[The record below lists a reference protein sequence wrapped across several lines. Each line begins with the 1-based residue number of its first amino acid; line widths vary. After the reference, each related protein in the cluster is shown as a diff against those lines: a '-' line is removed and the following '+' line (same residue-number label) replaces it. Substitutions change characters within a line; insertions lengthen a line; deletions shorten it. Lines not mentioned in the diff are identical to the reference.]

1 MSGVCPTAPPN
12 PSRRTPTEILA
23 LSDTDQTPRR
33 VIPIAPSPD
42 RSPIAPPADADAE
55 TVWLYEAHKK
65 IYPRSVS
72 GVFTN
77 WRWVMVFVT
86 QLVFYG
92 LPWLQWGQ
100 RQAVLFD
107 LGARRFYIFGLVLYP
122 QDFIYLTGILVISAL
137 SLFLF
142 TAVAGRLWCGYA
154 CPQTVYT
161 EIFLW
166 LEKKTEGDRSARM
179 RRDAGPWSSD
189 RILRKSLKHALWL
202 LLAGWTGFTFV
213 GYFTPIHELAI
224 EFVQMQMG
232 SWEVFWSI
240 FYGLATYGNAGFMR
254 EQVCLHMCPYARFQ
268 SAMFDADTLVVTYD
282 EERGEPR
289 GARSRKA
296 DPLTLNLGACV
307 DCSLCVQVCPTGI
320 DIREGL
326 QYECIGCGAC
336 ADVCDGVMD
345 KMGYAP
351 GLIKYST
358 QNAVN
363 QHWTWRQTLRHV
375 LRPRVLIYTAILGAV
390 VLAMVVSLALRTPFK
405 VDVVRDRG
413 MLARMVDAGRI
424 ENVYRLQ
431 IMNATETTQNFGIAV
446 EGLPGLAVVSDRDVS
461 IASTQ
466 SRWVAVRVQAPPDA
480 ASPGSHT
487 IHFVVTGQDTVGRVV
502 ERSVFIVPR

>member
-1 MSGVCPTAPPN
+1 METTE
-12 PSRRTPTEILA
+12 PS
-23 LSDTDQTPRR
+23 PRK
-33 VIPIAPSPD
+33 VIPIVPFESGGA
-42 RSPIAPPADADAE
+42 IEPPPGADAE
-55 TVWLYEAHKK
+55 MVSLYEAHQK
-65 IYPRSVS
+65 IYPRSVTGRFS
-72 GVFTN
+72 N
-77 WRWVMVFVT
+77 WRWGMVFLT

-92 LPWLQWGQ
+92 MPWIEWGQ

-179 RRDAGPWSSD
+179 RRDAGPWNRD
-189 RILRKSLKHALWL
+189 KILRKSLKHFLWVAVAL
-202 LLAGWTGFTFV
+202 WTGFTFV
-213 GYFTPIHELAI
+213 GYFTPITELAS

-232 SWEVFWSI
+232 SWEIFWSL
-240 FYGLATYGNAGFMR
+240 FYGFATYGNAGFMR
-254 EQVCLHMCPYARFQ
+254 EQVCKHMCPYARFQ
-268 SAMFDADTLVVTYD
+268 SAMFDKDTLIVTYD
-282 EERGEPR
+282 AERGEPR
-289 GARSRKA
+289 GARSKKA
-296 DPLTLNLGACV
+296 DLSTLKVGACV

-320 DIREGL
+320 DIRKGL

-336 ADVCDGVMD
+336 ADVCDTVMD
-345 KMGYAP
+345 KMGYAR
-351 GLIKYST
+351 GLVKYST

-363 QHWTWRQTLRHV
+363 QHWTQSQTLRHI

-390 VLAMVVSLALRTPFK
+390 VLSMVVSLALRTPFK

-413 MLARMVDAGRI
+413 VLARVVEGGRI

-431 IMNATETTQNFGIAV
+431 IMNATEQVQRFSISV
-446 EGLPGLAVVSDRDVS
+446 DGLPGLV
-461 IASTQ
+461 IASDADVQIDATQ
-466 SRWVAVRVQAPPDA
+466 SRWVAVRIQAPFEV
-480 ASPGSHT
+480 ASAGSHS
-487 IHFVVTGQDTVGRVV
+487 IHFSIRGPATLGQVS
-502 ERSVFIVPR
+502 EKSVFIVPR